1 MNGTLNFIK
10 VDPST
15 TATEVID
22 QIGNKVKLRDYFGF
36 SLLTSLG
43 DKVIFERI
51 FLI

>member
-10 VDPST
+10 VDSST
-15 TATEVID
+15 TSGEVID

-36 SLLTSLG
+36 SLLTSLD
-43 DKVIFERI
+43 DKVIFEQF